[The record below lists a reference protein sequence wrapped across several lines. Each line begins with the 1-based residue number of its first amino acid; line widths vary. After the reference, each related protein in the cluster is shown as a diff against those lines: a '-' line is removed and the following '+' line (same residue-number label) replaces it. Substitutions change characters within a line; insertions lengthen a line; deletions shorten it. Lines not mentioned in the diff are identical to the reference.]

1 MTMVFRPPN
10 EGAAKALDYKRMRI
24 SQIDAEVE
32 RLSKAGRHIDAL
44 LANTEILTK
53 PHVRGA
59 LLNLVSSIYPGRSVN
74 LSNNDMRTLASI
86 EPALAR
92 HSRLTAAAVGQ
103 IKEAAM
109 TGADYIAEAWNEN
122 AQVFLAYK
130 ALISTMRNYG
140 VLKPEPFEAEPRLEA
155 LLPINLLAALQRD
168 AELQ

>member
-1 MTMVFRPPN
+1 MMVFRPPN
-10 EGAAKALDYKRMRI
+10 EGGARAPDYKRMRI
-24 SQIDAEVE
+24 SQIDAEVA
-32 RLSKAGRHIDAL
+32 RLSKAGHHVDAL
-44 LANTEILTK
+44 LANSEIFAK

-92 HSRLTAAAVGQ
+92 HPHLTAAA
-103 IKEAAM
+103 IDHLKAAGGP
-109 TGADYIAEAWNEN
+109 GADYIAEAWNEN

-140 VLKPEPFEAEPRLEA
+140 ALKPEPVEAEPRFGA
-155 LLPINLLAALQRD
+155 LLPINLLAAFKRD